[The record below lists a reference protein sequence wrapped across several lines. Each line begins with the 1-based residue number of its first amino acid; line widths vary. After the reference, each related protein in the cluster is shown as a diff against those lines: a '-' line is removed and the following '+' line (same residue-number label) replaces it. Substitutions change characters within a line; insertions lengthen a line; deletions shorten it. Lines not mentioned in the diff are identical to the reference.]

1 MLSFFKQKPV
11 LKDLIPTNFV
21 DIHSHLLP
29 GIDDGAK
36 TIDDTRNLML
46 ELKSFGYNHFI
57 TTPHIITNVWKNTEI
72 RIKEH
77 YETINNEL
85 KNEKLYSSFNTAAE
99 YMIDSFFMKRLET
112 EKLLTLKGNFVLIE
126 MSYLNPPIQLYDI
139 IFEIQLAGYTP
150 ILAHPERY
158 TFYHNNFSEYEKLK
172 KTGCLFQL
180 NLLSTVDYYGK
191 NISSIADKLLQKGM
205 IDFVGS
211 DVHHLNHIQSFYK
224 KVSIKNTDALKIAM
238 DRNLFFLP

>member
-1 MLSFFKQKPV
+1 M
-11 LKDLIPTNFV
+11 
-21 DIHSHLLP
+21 
-29 GIDDGAK
+29 
-36 TIDDTRNLML
+36 
-46 ELKSFGYNHFI
+46 
-57 TTPHIITNVWKNTEI
+57 
-72 RIKEH
+72 
-77 YETINNEL
+77 
-85 KNEKLYSSFNTAAE
+85 
-99 YMIDSFFMKRLET
+99 
-112 EKLLTLKGNFVLIE
+112 TLKGNFVLIE

-150 ILAHPERY
+150 VLAHPERY

-211 DVHHLNHIQSFYK
+211 DVHHANHIQSFYK
-224 KVSIKNTDALKIAM
+224 KVSIKNTEALKIAM
-238 DRNLFFLP
+238 NKNLFFLP